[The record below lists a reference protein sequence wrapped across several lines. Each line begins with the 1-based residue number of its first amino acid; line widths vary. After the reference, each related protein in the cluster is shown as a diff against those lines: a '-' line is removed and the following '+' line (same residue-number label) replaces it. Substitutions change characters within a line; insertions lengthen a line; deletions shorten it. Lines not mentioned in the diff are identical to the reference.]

1 MRELCVDQLEV
12 LTRIDPGFP
21 EWKGD
26 VLKHFSSAE
35 LNLARIE
42 LESGAIQRPE
52 FLLRVWKAMSYVQE
66 GLKCKSCV
74 KIDRNASFASL
85 EDMVS
90 ELSDS
95 SYMSDTSL
103 HSC

>member
-1 MRELCVDQLEV
+1 MRQLCLEQLEI
-12 LTRIDPGFP
+12 LTKVDPGFP

-35 LNLARIE
+35 LNLARIH
-42 LESGAIQRPE
+42 LESGRIQRPE
-52 FLLRVWKAMSYVQE
+52 FLLQVRKAMSLVQE

-85 EDMVS
+85 DEMVS

-95 SYMSDTSL
+95 SYMSDAST
-103 HSC
+103 H